1 MAPIEPVSF
10 RPLRDADLS
19 GAVALSTE
27 AGWNQTEDDWRL
39 MLDFG
44 RGIGVEAPDGR
55 LVATALTLP
64 FGGRFAWIAMVLVT
78 ADWRRRGLATDLLRR
93 CMAQV
98 EDAGLI
104 AGLDATEAGREVYR
118 PLGFNDIYGLSR
130 WRAERPTAGMPA
142 DAGIRPMTAADLD
155 AVAAL
160 DRAAFGA
167 DRRHLLQAFLARAG
181 GRAFVAPRDGGI
193 AGYVLTRD
201 GRVADY
207 LGPLV
212 ADGETV
218 AASLLRQGL
227 TGAPRP
233 VLVDLAD
240 HHDALR
246 KLLEVAGFSR
256 ERGYTRMLLGRAEP
270 LDDPARIFAIA
281 GPEFG

>member
-1 MAPIEPVSF
+1 MARTDAPAF
-10 RPLRDADLS
+10 RRLTDADLT

-27 AGWNQTEDDWRL
+27 AGWNQTEGDWRL
-39 MLDFG
+39 MLGFG
-44 RGIGVEAPDGR
+44 QGIGVEAPDSR
-55 LVATALTLP
+55 LVATAMTLP

-78 ADWRRRGLATDLLRR
+78 AAWRRRGLATDLLRR
-93 CMAQV
+93 CMARA

-118 PLGFNDIYGLSR
+118 PLGFNDIYSLSR
-130 WRAERPTAGMPA
+130 WRAERPQGEAVA
-142 DAGIRPMTAADLD
+142 DNGIRPMTAADLD
-155 AVAAL
+155 AVVVL

-167 DRRHLLQAFLARAG
+167 DRSHLLDAFLRRAD

-212 ADGETV
+212 AEDTAV
-218 AASLLRQGL
+218 AEPLLQQAL
-227 TGAPRP
+227 ATTSRP
-233 VLVDLAD
+233 ALIDVAD
-240 HHDALR
+240 HHEDLR
-246 KLLEVAGFSR
+246 KQLESAGFTR
-256 ERGYTRMLLGRAEP
+256 ERGYTRMLLGRSNP
-270 LDDPARIFAIA
+270 LDDPTRVFAIA